1 MKLSQLL
8 GIVGLL
14 AEAVTAVP
22 SYNPRAF
29 DAALKARQSTEDPL
43 TVDLGYEIY
52 KGINNASQ
60 GLNKFL
66 GYACLLNPG
75 LKLNNFIAFD
85 MLLHQRESCAGNR
98 QCHQA

>member
-29 DAALKARQSTEDPL
+29 DTAFKARQNTEDPL
-43 TVDLGYEIY
+43 TVDLGYGIY

-66 GYACLLNPG
+66 GYACLFNSW
-75 LKLNNFIAFD
+75 LKLNNFIAFG
-85 MLLHQRESCAGNR
+85 MLLRQRETCAGN
-98 QCHQA
+98 HQRHQV